1 MNILLVNSSP
11 RKHQACTYQLAQF
24 IIQQISEKIDVEV
37 VEVDAATLPH
47 LDADYAK
54 ALSTPDLMYDES
66 SGSLSLSNQLIAQLN
81 KADFIII
88 ASPMHNFSLPSSL
101 KSWVDH
107 VVRAGRTFEITA
119 TEKQGLLSNK
129 PIYVLVSAG
138 GRFSGKNAYQPDF
151 FTPYLTEIMATV
163 GLKDIQFF
171 TIEGTVTN
179 RETVQ
184 EQIDLLQK
192 QLKNHLES
200 TEISRE
206 MPVAI

>member
-11 RKHQACTYQLAQF
+11 RKLQACTYQSAQL
-24 IIQQISEKIDVEV
+24 IIQQMSEKVDVEV
-37 VEVDAATLPH
+37 VEVDTATLPH

-54 ALSTPDLMYDES
+54 ALSTPGLMYDES

-81 KADFIII
+81 KADLIII
-88 ASPMHNFSLPSSL
+88 ASPMHNFTLPSSL
-101 KSWVDH
+101 KCWVDH
-107 VVRAGRTFEITA
+107 VVRAGRTFEITD
-119 TEKQGLLSNK
+119 TGKRGLLIDK

-151 FTPYLTEIMATV
+151 FTPYLTEIMATI
-163 GLKDIQFF
+163 GLKDIKFF
-171 TIEGTVTN
+171 TIEGTATN

-192 QLKNHLES
+192 QLKDHLES
-200 TEISRE
+200 AEISRE
-206 MPVAI
+206 MFVAT